1 MCNLKINSKNLGKCR
16 KLIKIIILTLNQVNT
31 KLSVS
36 NTSKSHSS
44 GQFDRLDHFEKELM
58 EAVRHSVSSIGGGSG
73 QMTSSQNPSHIWNE
87 TRRINPSKDKRLRTN
102 L

>member
-1 MCNLKINSKNLGKCR
+1 MENLKLKHSISP
-16 KLIKIIILTLNQVNT
+16 
-31 KLSVS
+31 
-36 NTSKSHSS
+36 SKSHSS

-73 QMTSSQNPSHIWNE
+73 QMASSSNPSHIWNE